1 MTDIDIM
8 EIFKK
13 QQKLAY
19 LKEQCET
26 KNFSKSPVF
35 SDENPDSSSAR
46 FLQDI
51 VLQLHKAQKRQ
62 RFQRFCK
69 YFAVSFFIITLAL
82 FLYLTYTFSFSK
94 DSETDT
100 STGVQSLATL
110 AQDEIDKG
118 NYKKAHELLEESFRQ
133 YPDNFAGTMTYFNL
147 YQAEKN
153 YDQAA
158 WTLIHYLNDIYGI
171 RNVTETTFAYTSLQ
185 AFSGT
190 LSEEMQKKYD
200 ECIRQC
206 QKSAGRFQSIQNLI
220 DTKNY
225 TEALTLCNTLK
236 AQNVSDSVLMDY
248 YYKCYTELKDYE
260 SCAKYLIAYETALK
274 DSKDELAYLSD
285 HSTISYYAEQIY
297 PYVSQKTQKELD
309 SLI

>member
-1 MTDIDIM
+1 MTDII
-8 EIFKK
+8 EILQKQQELAHLKEHGDTRNFFKK
-13 QQKLAY
+13 
-19 LKEQCET
+19 
-26 KNFSKSPVF
+26 PVF
-35 SDENPDSSSAR
+35 SNKGSDGSSAA
-46 FLQDI
+46 FLQNI
-51 VLQLHKAQKRQ
+51 ILQLYQVHKKQARR
-62 RFQRFCK
+62 RFWK
-69 YFAVSFFIITLAL
+69 YFTISFTCIILA
-82 FLYLTYTFSFSK
+82 FSLYFTYTVLLPRS
-94 DSETDT
+94 SESDADT
-100 STGVQSLATL
+100 YPQTLVTL

-118 NYKKAHELLEESFRQ
+118 NYKKAHELLEESFLQ
-133 YPDNFAGTMTYFNL
+133 YPDSFAGTMTYFNL